1 MSVVTLT
8 AEQTEALRP
17 LLDAADAPRFV
28 LIGAAALSVYV
39 PLERPTYDVDLVLVA
54 SPKDYEPWFERHG
67 WRQLPKRPHRWV
79 RGDVQADVLPA
90 TNDVIRAGEVT
101 FEDGAVMSTVGFDL
115 VLAHAQWMPVTHTEL
130 RIEVASLATLV
141 VLKMA
146 AWLDRPHEREKDLDD
161 LMHTFRRAL
170 PEDADCRWDLEH
182 PVGACGFDFEFQSAF
197 HVGLEVGRATTAEHE
212 PLLSRFLTKAQDE
225 ESACFGRL
233 ALAYRAY
240 EDATINTRYAMRAFK
255 QGWTQSRPDRRLA
268 GRVSEE
274 DAARA
279 VSAASG
285 MDALAMAP
293 LEPEPADPAVVAAYA
308 RGRAA
313 REELIDAEGGVASA
327 DEIGKLL
334 GGISRP
340 AVDKARKAGRLL
352 ALRERGDW
360 LYPRWQ
366 VHGGAIL
373 EGLPSVLAELE
384 AGEHDT
390 WAKMIFFLETDTE
403 RDGESPLEALRAG
416 RQEVAL
422 RAARAYGEHGAR

>member
-1 MSVVTLT
+1 MTLPSSAPPSAPAQGT
-8 AEQTEALRP
+8 AMYESKPIDTASSPLR
-17 LLDAADAPRFV
+17 
-28 LIGAAALSVYV
+28 
-39 PLERPTYDVDLVLVA
+39 
-54 SPKDYEPWFERHG
+54 
-67 WRQLPKRPHRWV
+67 
-79 RGDVQADVLPA
+79 
-90 TNDVIRAGEVT
+90 N
-101 FEDGAVMSTVGFDL
+101 
-115 VLAHAQWMPVTHTEL
+115 
-130 RIEVASLATLV
+130 
-141 VLKMA
+141 
-146 AWLDRPHEREKDLDD
+146 
-161 LMHTFRRAL
+161 
-170 PEDADCRWDLEH
+170 
-182 PVGACGFDFEFQSAF
+182 
-197 HVGLEVGRATTAEHE
+197 
-212 PLLSRFLTKAQDE
+212 
-225 ESACFGRL
+225 
-233 ALAYRAY
+233 ALAERL
-240 EDATINTRYAMRAFK
+240 MRVA
-255 QGWTQSRPDRRLA
+255 RRLA
-268 GRVSEE
+268 GRLSEE

-279 VSAASG
+279 VSAASD
-285 MDALAMAP
+285 MDALAVALAVAP

-313 REELIDAEGGVASA
+313 REELLNAEGGVASA
-327 DEIGKLL
+327 DEIAKLL

-366 VHGGAIL
+366 VHRGAIL

>member
-1 MSVVTLT
+1 MYESKPIDT
-8 AEQTEALRP
+8 ASSPLR
-17 LLDAADAPRFV
+17 
-28 LIGAAALSVYV
+28 
-39 PLERPTYDVDLVLVA
+39 
-54 SPKDYEPWFERHG
+54 
-67 WRQLPKRPHRWV
+67 
-79 RGDVQADVLPA
+79 
-90 TNDVIRAGEVT
+90 N
-101 FEDGAVMSTVGFDL
+101 
-115 VLAHAQWMPVTHTEL
+115 
-130 RIEVASLATLV
+130 
-141 VLKMA
+141 
-146 AWLDRPHEREKDLDD
+146 
-161 LMHTFRRAL
+161 
-170 PEDADCRWDLEH
+170 
-182 PVGACGFDFEFQSAF
+182 
-197 HVGLEVGRATTAEHE
+197 
-212 PLLSRFLTKAQDE
+212 
-225 ESACFGRL
+225 
-233 ALAYRAY
+233 ALAERL
-240 EDATINTRYAMRAFK
+240 MRVA
-255 QGWTQSRPDRRLA
+255 RRLA
-268 GRVSEE
+268 GRLSEE

-279 VSAASG
+279 VSAASD
-285 MDALAMAP
+285 MDALAVALAVAP

-313 REELIDAEGGVASA
+313 REELLNAEGGVASA
-327 DEIGKLL
+327 DEIAKLL

-366 VHGGAIL
+366 VHRGAIL